1 MKRLFLTTVLL
12 IATIGSVM
20 ADEIS
25 FVTSAPRSVVAN
37 QHFKISYKVNCAKV
51 GEPTIPEIEGFRI
64 LSGPHR
70 STQRSMQ
77 MINGE
82 TTSSES
88 VTFTYILIADK
99 EGEYIIPAATVVA
112 DGEKI
117 TSNEAKIRVLPE
129 DQASQAS
136 SQNSGNSRVMP
147 SRSNS
152 TNIANDDLFIR
163 ASLSKTKV
171 YEQEA
176 VLLTYKVYSAV
187 NLINLDF
194 PTPDLKGFHIQE
206 VELPKEKQFELDRY
220 NGRNYQSLVW
230 RQFVLFPQQSGK
242 IEIPA
247 LDFEGVVA
255 VQTRRSMDPF
265 EMMFNGGPSYVEV
278 KKNLRANALSLNVEQ
293 LPAGKPLGFSG
304 GVGKFSISSSLSTAQ
319 LKTNEEATLKIVVKG
334 AGNMKLLGNPKV
346 EFPSEFEVY
355 DPIINNNFSLR
366 TSGFSGEKVYEY
378 VFTPRSSGTFTIP
391 AAEFSYFD
399 TSSNSYR
406 TIESESYTIEV
417 EKGKDAPVATASS
430 YIGKEKGKVL
440 ATDIRHIKLDED
452 EPQKQHSTL
461 FGSTAYVLSYLLP
474 LLLFVIYIIVYR
486 RKMAENANYTLVR
499 TKKANKVAVK
509 RLKIANRFLK
519 ENKKNEFYDEI
530 LKTLWGYMSDKLS
543 IPVSQLSKEN
553 IATELSGK
561 GVDEALINE
570 MQELLNDGEFARY
583 APGDAGSTMDK
594 VYYKAIDV
602 ISKMENSIKR

>member
-1 MKRLFLTTVLL
+1 MYNSYLCYPLYSSSEVAVRSADAL
-12 IATIGSVM
+12 IGS
-20 ADEIS
+20 
-25 FVTSAPRSVVAN
+25 FN
-37 QHFKISYKVNCAKV
+37 
-51 GEPTIPEIEGFRI
+51 
-64 LSGPHR
+64 LS
-70 STQRSMQ
+70 
-77 MINGE
+77 
-82 TTSSES
+82 
-88 VTFTYILIADK
+88 DK
-99 EGEYIIPAATVVA
+99 AQ
-112 DGEKI
+112 
-117 TSNEAKIRVLPE
+117 AKIRTL
-129 DQASQAS
+129 SH
-136 SQNSGNSRVMP
+136 GMRKRVM
-147 SRSNS
+147 
-152 TNIANDDLFIR
+152 IAQAF
-163 ASLSKTKV
+163 
-171 YEQEA
+171 
-176 VLLTYKVYSAV
+176 
-187 NLINLDF
+187 
-194 PTPDLKGFHIQE
+194 
-206 VELPKEKQFELDRY
+206 
-220 NGRNYQSLVW
+220 
-230 RQFVLFPQQSGK
+230 
-242 IEIPA
+242 
-247 LDFEGVVA
+247 
-255 VQTRRSMDPF
+255 
-265 EMMFNGGPSYVEV
+265 
-278 KKNLRANALSLNVEQ
+278 
-293 LPAGKPLGFSG
+293 
-304 GVGKFSISSSLSTAQ
+304 
-319 LKTNEEATLKIVVKG
+319 
-334 AGNMKLLGNPKV
+334 LGNPKV

-378 VFTPRSSGTFTIP
+378 VITPRSSGTFTIP

-399 TSSNSYR
+399 TSSNSYK

-417 EKGKDAPVATASS
+417 EKGKDAPAATASS

-461 FGSTAYVLSYLLP
+461 FGSIAYVLSYLLP

>member
-1 MKRLFLTTVLL
+1 
-12 IATIGSVM
+12 M

-37 QHFKISYKVNCAKV
+37 QHFKISYKVNRAKV

-278 KKNLRANALSLNVEQ
+278 KKNLRANAQSLNVEQ

-417 EKGKDAPVATASS
+417 EKGKDAPAATASS

>member
-1 MKRLFLTTVLL
+1 MKRLCLTTVLL

-37 QHFKISYKVNCAKV
+37 QHFKISYKVNRAKV

-70 STQRSMQ
+70 STQRRMQ

-278 KKNLRANALSLNVEQ
+278 KKNLRANAQSLNVEQ

-417 EKGKDAPVATASS
+417 EKGKDAPAATASS